1 MKKFT
6 IFTGALILSLSVF
19 AQSAERTAPN
29 VKMMDDGLAKHLS
42 EKQAQALYGS
52 ETPIWS
58 EDFASGIASAENNYH
73 RGRRGGRHQ
82 EPGQCGVRWVFGTV
96 ERRRRGAAG
105 IADWARASTRT
116 PQPQGVHCQQCGGR
130 PRPRPAH
137 HACR

>member
-58 EDFASGIASAENNYH
+58 EDFASGIPSTWLN
-73 RGRRGGRHQ
+73 
-82 EPGQCGVRWVFGTV
+82 FGTANLV
-96 ERRRRGAAG
+96 SDTDAVWEYRGTVTNPSNGVGSRGA
-105 IADWARASTRT
+105 
-116 PQPQGVHCQQCGGR
+116 
-130 PRPRPAH
+130 
-137 HACR
+137 